1 MKGCKSIAVAVL
13 IGLIAASGPAWASG
27 DYAYA
32 EETKPTGGEMMWDTF
47 AMRPFG
53 MLATALGAVVYVV
66 SYPFAYLGGNTE
78 QSKEALV
85 VDPYEWTFERP
96 LGQF

>member
-1 MKGCKSIAVAVL
+1 MIGVL
-13 IGLIAASGPAWASG
+13 LAAAPAWSAG
-27 DYAYA
+27 EYAYR
-32 EETKPTGGEMMWDTF
+32 EEAKPTGGEMMWDTF

-53 MLATALGAVVYVV
+53 MLATAVGAVVYVV

-78 QSKEALV
+78 ESKEALV
-85 VDPYEWTFERP
+85 TDPYEWTFERP